1 MSKDIVKLIGEESDS
16 DYEVPAKRQTRSLSP
31 IKPEKTLNI
40 DPKVM
45 KNALNSIEKNDAYV
59 EKIVTERNI
68 DVPSRENI

>member
-1 MSKDIVKLIGEESDS
+1 MSKYIVKLIGEESDS

>member
-1 MSKDIVKLIGEESDS
+1 MSKYIVKLIGEESDS

-45 KNALNSIEKNDAYV
+45 KNALKSIEKNDAYV